1 MKSLSYK
8 RIYKS
13 QEYLATL
20 GTIEYRIIVWQ
31 LQPDR

>member
-8 RIYKS
+8 RIINHKNTW
-13 QEYLATL
+13 QRWAQLNT
-20 GTIEYRIIVWQ
+20 IIVWQ